1 MSTNVEKSNK
11 SFFAGKKEKTSEKK
25 PKPEK
30 AKKVKKAPAEKKVKT
45 PKPKKASAKSG
56 KSSKLLSIRNK
67 IVVCFLVPIVFMVI
81 IGVSAYQKSAEGL
94 SEKFTDSTL
103 QTMRMATEYLDM
115 SCDFIRSEGLKYAYD
130 DDLRKYFLGMYED
143 SPVDKLNF
151 LTATKSNLLSVQTS
165 NPFISHMHIIPKK
178 GVSLLSTKLSSGVD
192 GFLEEYKEDVASGEG
207 RRSIPQWIDSHP
219 VLDEKVTETEKDYI
233 MAFQMMS
240 QSNNACV
247 VIDIKPSAITDFLE
261 QIEMGEGSIIG
272 FITPGGRELV
282 VETVA
287 EGKESVLP
295 EEGNVFYGQDY
306 YTTIMDEAAED
317 SGTTEVDFQG
327 EKYLFIYS
335 RSADVGFNTCALVP
349 MKVVTSQ
356 ATEIRNMTIG
366 LVILACIIVV
376 IVGIF
381 ITAGIENNMKR
392 ISRKFGDVAK
402 GDLTVT
408 VSAKGHDEFQ
418 DLAGS
423 ATNMITNTKKL
434 VNQVSNATG
443 ELEVSAQNVGQASE
457 LIHEYSQD
465 ITRAISEI
473 NEGMVEQ
480 SRHAQECVEKT
491 DILSNEIQEVSH
503 VVERVEKLVD
513 ETEGMIN
520 KGMEIVQVLGD
531 RANETT
537 EMTVKVSES
546 IESLRRESEIIN
558 SFVGTIT
565 EITEQTNLLSLNAS
579 IEAARAGEAGRG
591 FAVVAEEI
599 RKLADDSAKAAGEIS
614 NNVANITAQT
624 QNSVE
629 SASQA
634 KAMVELQTKAVE
646 EVISVFR
653 EMQARMGQ
661 LIEGLKDIVAST
673 EKADGERSA
682 AVAAVK
688 NISDII
694 EETAGSAETVNDVAN
709 KLLEHVEKL
718 SSTASVLDENMEGL
732 KNEISVF
739 KI

>member
-1 MSTNVEKSNK
+1 MSTNVEKPKK
-11 SFFAGKKEKTSEKK
+11 SLFTGKKETTSEKK

-30 AKKVKKAPAEKKVKT
+30 AVKG
-45 PKPKKASAKSG
+45 KKASAEKKQKVPKQKKSG

-103 QTMRMATEYLDM
+103 QTMRMATENLNM

-130 DDLRKYFLGMYED
+130 DDLRKYFLGMFED
-143 SPVDKLNF
+143 NPVDKLNF
-151 LTATKSNLLSVQTS
+151 LTSTKSNLLSVQTS

-178 GVSLLSTKLSSGVD
+178 GVNLLSTKLSSGVD
-192 GFLEEYKEDVASGEG
+192 GFLDEYKEDVASGEG

-233 MAFQMMS
+233 MAFEMMS

-247 VIDIKPSAITDFLE
+247 VIDIKPSAITDFME
-261 QIEMGEGSIIG
+261 EIDIGDGSIIG
-272 FITPGGRELV
+272 FVTPGGRELV
-282 VETVA
+282 VENVE

-295 EEGNVFYGQDY
+295 EEGNVFSGQEY
-306 YTTIMDEAAED
+306 YTAVMDEAVAD
-317 SGTTEVDFQG
+317 AGTAEVDFQG

-335 RSADVGFNTCALVP
+335 HSADIGFTTCALVP
-349 MKVVTSQ
+349 MRVVTSQ

-366 LVILACIIVV
+366 LVILACVIVV

-381 ITAGIENNMKR
+381 ITAGIENNMRR

-465 ITRAISEI
+465 ITRAIGEI
-473 NEGMVEQ
+473 NEGMEEQ

-503 VVERVEKLVD
+503 VVERVEKLVG

-531 RANETT
+531 RAGETT
-537 EMTVKVSES
+537 QMTVKVSES
-546 IESLRRESEIIN
+546 IESLRKESEIIN
-558 SFVGTIT
+558 SFVATIT

-599 RKLADDSAKAAGEIS
+599 RKLADDSAKAAGEIR

-646 EVISVFR
+646 EVIAVFR
-653 EMQARMGQ
+653 EMQERMGQ
-661 LIEGLKDIVAST
+661 LIEGLKDIVVST

-709 KLLEHVEKL
+709 KLLNHVEKL
-718 SSTASVLDENMEGL
+718 STTASVLDENMEGL
-732 KNEISVF
+732 KTEISVF

>member
-1 MSTNVEKSNK
+1 MSTNVEKPKK
-11 SFFAGKKEKTSEKK
+11 SLFTGKKETTSEKK

-30 AKKVKKAPAEKKVKT
+30 AVKG
-45 PKPKKASAKSG
+45 KKASAKKKQKAPKQKKSG

-103 QTMRMATEYLDM
+103 QTMRMATENLNM

-130 DDLRKYFLGMYED
+130 DDLRKYFLGMFED
-143 SPVDKLNF
+143 NPVDKLNF
-151 LTATKSNLLSVQTS
+151 LTSTKSNLLSVQTS

-178 GVSLLSTKLSSGVD
+178 GVNLLSTKLSSGVD
-192 GFLEEYKEDVASGEG
+192 GFLDEYKEDVASGEG

-233 MAFQMMS
+233 MAFEMMS

-247 VIDIKPSAITDFLE
+247 VIDIKPSAITDFME
-261 QIEMGEGSIIG
+261 EIDIGDGSIIG
-272 FITPGGRELV
+272 FVTPGGRELV
-282 VETVA
+282 VENVE

-295 EEGNVFYGQDY
+295 EEGNVFSGQEY
-306 YTTIMDEAAED
+306 YTAVMDEAVAD
-317 SGTTEVDFQG
+317 AGTAEVDFQG

-335 RSADVGFNTCALVP
+335 HSADIGFTTCALVP
-349 MKVVTSQ
+349 MRVVTSQ

-366 LVILACIIVV
+366 LVILACVIVV

-381 ITAGIENNMKR
+381 ITAGIENNMRR

-465 ITRAISEI
+465 ITRAIGEI
-473 NEGMVEQ
+473 NEGMEEQ

-503 VVERVEKLVD
+503 VVERVEKLVG

-531 RANETT
+531 RAGETT
-537 EMTVKVSES
+537 QMTVKVSES
-546 IESLRRESEIIN
+546 IESLRKESEIIN
-558 SFVGTIT
+558 SFVATIT

-599 RKLADDSAKAAGEIS
+599 RKLADDSAKAAGEIR

-646 EVISVFR
+646 EVIAVFR
-653 EMQARMGQ
+653 EMQERMGQ
-661 LIEGLKDIVAST
+661 LIEGLKDIVVST

-709 KLLEHVEKL
+709 KLLNHVEKL
-718 SSTASVLDENMEGL
+718 STTASVLDENMEGL